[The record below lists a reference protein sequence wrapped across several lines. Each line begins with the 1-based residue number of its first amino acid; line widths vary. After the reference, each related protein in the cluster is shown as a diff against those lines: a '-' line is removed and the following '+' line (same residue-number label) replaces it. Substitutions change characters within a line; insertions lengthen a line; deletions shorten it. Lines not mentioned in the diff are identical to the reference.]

1 MKFLIALLL
10 GILTGTALFVLAM
23 IYNPFMADRG
33 ISPLAVSDAEIIALN
48 FSAVPANAIV
58 FTNDGNSVQKPQ
70 PSKVQ
75 QLWEAPIRKTQAMAT
90 IMRDARGQ
98 TAGIGVKLS
107 SLSERTRLLKG
118 DALVDSVWYV
128 YLPDRG
134 SLFFQQSENYWTF
147 LRDVGWPAYRNGANN
162 WKGKWN
168 GDLTAGPGVLGT
180 ALVTGGSGSFRGL
193 TTEGVESLSAEAY
206 SADQGP
212 IAAGGRL
219 LIELPDSAVEAET
232 ISAVE

>member
-1 MKFLIALLL
+1 MKYLIVLLL
-10 GILTGTALFVLAM
+10 GILAGAALFVLAM
-23 IYNPFMADRG
+23 IYNPFLTDRG
-33 ISPLAVSDAEIIALN
+33 ISPLAVTNAEVFALN
-48 FSAVPANAIV
+48 YSAVPADAIV
-58 FTNDGNSVQKPQ
+58 FTNDGISVQKPQ

-90 IMRDARGQ
+90 IMRDARNQ

-107 SLSERTRLLKG
+107 SLSERTRLLQG

-134 SLFFQQSENYWTF
+134 SLFVQQSENYWTF
-147 LRDVGWPAYRNGANN
+147 LRDVAWSAYRSGAKN

-180 ALVTGGSGSFRGL
+180 ALVTGGGGSFRGL
-193 TTEGVESLSAEAY
+193 TMEGVESLSAEAY
-206 SADQGP
+206 SADLGP
-212 IAAGGRL
+212 ISAVGRL
-219 LIELPDSAVEAET
+219 LIEIPDKVDETEAVSAAE
-232 ISAVE
+232 

>member
-10 GILTGTALFVLAM
+10 GIFTGTALFVLAM

-33 ISPLAVSDAEIIALN
+33 ISPLAVSDVEVFALN
-48 FSAVPANAIV
+48 FSAVPADAIV

-90 IMRDARGQ
+90 IMRNARGQ

>member
-10 GILTGTALFVLAM
+10 GIITGAALFVLAM

-33 ISPLAVSDAEIIALN
+33 ISPLAVSDAEVFALN
-48 FSAVPANAIV
+48 FSAVPADAIV
-58 FTNDGNSVQKPQ
+58 FTNDGNSVQQPQ
-70 PSKVQ
+70 PEKVQ

-90 IMRDARGQ
+90 VMRDARGQ

-134 SLFFQQSENYWTF
+134 SLFVQQSENYWTF
-147 LRDVGWPAYRNGANN
+147 LRDVGWPAYRNSANN

-180 ALVTGGSGSFRGL
+180 ALVTGGSGSFSGL
-193 TTEGVESLSAEAY
+193 TMEGVESLSAEAY
-206 SADQGP
+206 SVDQGP
-212 IAAGGRL
+212 ISAGGRL
-219 LIELPDSAVEAET
+219 LIELPDSAGEVET
-232 ISAVE
+232 ISSAE

>member
-10 GILTGTALFVLAM
+10 GILTGAALFVLAM
-23 IYNPFMADRG
+23 IYNPFLADRG
-33 ISPLAVSDAEIIALN
+33 ISPLAVSDVEVFALK
-48 FSAVPANAIV
+48 FSAVPSQAIV
-58 FTNDGNSVQKPQ
+58 FTNNGTSVQKPQ
-70 PSKVQ
+70 PAKVQ

-107 SLSERTRLLKG
+107 SLSERTRLLQG

-128 YLPDRG
+128 YLPNRG
-134 SLFFQQSENYWTF
+134 SLFVRQSENYWTF

-168 GDLTAGPGVLGT
+168 GDLTAGPGALGT
-180 ALVTGGSGSFRGL
+180 AMVTGGSGEFRGL
-193 TTEGVESLSAEAY
+193 TMEAVESLSAEAY
-206 SADQGP
+206 SADEGP
-212 IAAGGRL
+212 ISASGRL

-232 ISAVE
+232 RSAAE